1 MDLIKSCRRKI
12 ESSNETCAKE
22 SSEASTI
29 SEAKDLK
36 QEKIDNLDGE

>member
-1 MDLIKSCRRKI
+1 MDLIKSCKRKI
-12 ESSNETCAKE
+12 ESSKETCARE

-36 QEKIDNLDGE
+36 QEKTDNLDGE